1 MNIFFPSA
9 PVCPFNCCNFQLK
22 LILDKRQIGLIEVAP
37 SNMSHIEDFLANTV
51 ATPAMAHRRGDITSA
66 WDCYTAGGRSAKQY
80 RYPH

>member
-1 MNIFFPSA
+1 M
-9 PVCPFNCCNFQLK
+9 
-22 LILDKRQIGLIEVAP
+22 IEVAP

-80 RYPH
+80 RYPQ

>member
-1 MNIFFPSA
+1 M
-9 PVCPFNCCNFQLK
+9 
-22 LILDKRQIGLIEVAP
+22 IEVAP

-80 RYPH
+80 RYLPLMHSSF